1 MGYKTDMNEQEW
13 LLIEEV
19 SPVHKIGRPRE
30 YGNREIMN
38 AIRYQ
43 QHTGCQWDMLPN
55 DFPPHGVVQHHFYE
69 WRNNG
74 LFEKM
79 QKKLHA
85 MLRKKQCRKEEP
97 SLAIIDSQSVKTGQ
111 KGGSVAMMLERKSK
125 VESDISPSMLQ
136 GI

>member
-1 MGYKTDMNEQEW
+1 MSYKTDMNEQEW

-19 SPVHKIGRPRE
+19 FPVHKIGRPRE

-69 WRNNG
+69 
-74 LFEKM
+74 
-79 QKKLHA
+79 
-85 MLRKKQCRKEEP
+85 
-97 SLAIIDSQSVKTGQ
+97 
-111 KGGSVAMMLERKSK
+111 
-125 VESDISPSMLQ
+125 
-136 GI
+136 

>member
-1 MGYKTDMNEQEW
+1 MSD
-13 LLIEEV
+13 
-19 SPVHKIGRPRE
+19 
-30 YGNREIMN
+30 
-38 AIRYQ
+38 
-43 QHTGCQWDMLPN
+43 
-55 DFPPHGVVQHHFYE
+55 
-69 WRNNG
+69 G

-85 MLRKKQCRKEEP
+85 MLRKKQGRKEEP

-125 VESDISPSMLQ
+125 VGNAISPSMLQ

>member
-1 MGYKTDMNEQEW
+1 MSYKTDINEQEW

-19 SPVHKIGRPRE
+19 FPVHKIGRPRE

-111 KGGSVAMMLERKSK
+111 KGGSVAMMLERKLK

>member
-1 MGYKTDMNEQEW
+1 MSYKTDINEQEW

-19 SPVHKIGRPRE
+19 FPVHKIGRPRE

-85 MLRKKQCRKEEP
+85 MLRKKQGRKEEP

-111 KGGSVAMMLERKSK
+111 KGGSVAMMLGRKSK
-125 VESDISPSMLQ
+125 VESDISLSMLQ

>member
-1 MGYKTDMNEQEW
+1 MSYKTDINEQEW

-19 SPVHKIGRPRE
+19 FPVHKIGRPRE

-55 DFPPHGVVQHHFYE
+55 EFPPHGVVQHHFYE

-85 MLRKKQCRKEEP
+85 MLRKKQGRKEEP

-125 VESDISPSMLQ
+125 VESDISLSMLQ

>member
-1 MGYKTDMNEQEW
+1 
-13 LLIEEV
+13 
-19 SPVHKIGRPRE
+19 
-30 YGNREIMN
+30 
-38 AIRYQ
+38 
-43 QHTGCQWDMLPN
+43 MLPN
-55 DFPPHGVVQHHFYE
+55 EFPPHGVVQHHFYE

-85 MLRKKQCRKEEP
+85 MLRKKQGRKEEP

-125 VESDISPSMLQ
+125 VGNAISPSILQ

>member
-1 MGYKTDMNEQEW
+1 
-13 LLIEEV
+13 
-19 SPVHKIGRPRE
+19 
-30 YGNREIMN
+30 MN

-55 DFPPHGVVQHHFYE
+55 EFPPHGVVQHHFYE

-85 MLRKKQCRKEEP
+85 MLRKKQGRKEEP

>member
-19 SPVHKIGRPRE
+19 FPVHKIGRPRE
-30 YGNREIMN
+30 YSNREIMN

-55 DFPPHGVVQHHFYE
+55 DFPPYGVVQHHFYE

-85 MLRKKQCRKEEP
+85 MLRKKQGRKEEP

-125 VESDISPSMLQ
+125 VGNAISPSMLQ

>member
-1 MGYKTDMNEQEW
+1 MNEQEW

-19 SPVHKIGRPRE
+19 FPVHKIGRPRE

-85 MLRKKQCRKEEP
+85 MLRKKQGRKEEP

-125 VESDISPSMLQ
+125 VESDISLSMLQ

>member
-19 SPVHKIGRPRE
+19 FPVHKIGRPRE

-125 VESDISPSMLQ
+125 VESDISLSMLQ

>member
-19 SPVHKIGRPRE
+19 FPVHKIGRPRE

-55 DFPPHGVVQHHFYE
+55 DFPPYGVVQHHFYE

-85 MLRKKQCRKEEP
+85 MLRKKQGRKEEP

-111 KGGSVAMMLERKSK
+111 KGGSVAMMLERKLK